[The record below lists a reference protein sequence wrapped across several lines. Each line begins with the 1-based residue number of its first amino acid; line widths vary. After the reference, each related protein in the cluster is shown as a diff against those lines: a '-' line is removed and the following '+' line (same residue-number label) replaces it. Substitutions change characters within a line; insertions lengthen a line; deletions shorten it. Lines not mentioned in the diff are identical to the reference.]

1 MEISGRRT
9 GVYARAL
16 LGRVSA
22 CIWPPTC
29 VLCGG
34 SGRAPATDL
43 CAECEADLPLNLPA
57 CAMCAE
63 PLAGNSSVHLLCGEC
78 IRRKPKFDR
87 ATCAFRYA
95 YPVDHLVRGLKYRN
109 AVAYARVLGDLLATQ
124 IAKRCNDLPDFI
136 VPVPLADQRFR
147 TRGYNQALEIG
158 RRLERRLGIPMITDA
173 ATRTRETS
181 EQAGLDQKARRR
193 NIRGAFAIAG
203 KFPAANIAIID
214 DVITTGSTANELARV
229 LKRAGAKRVQIWAV
243 ARAGR

>member
-1 MEISGRRT
+1 M
-9 GVYARAL
+9 
-16 LGRVSA
+16 
-22 CIWPPTC
+22 
-29 VLCGG
+29 
-34 SGRAPATDL
+34 
-43 CAECEADLPLNLPA
+43 
-57 CAMCAE
+57 
-63 PLAGNSSVHLLCGEC
+63 
-78 IRRKPKFDR
+78 
-87 ATCAFRYA
+87 
-95 YPVDHLVRGLKYRN
+95 KYRN

-158 RRLERRLGIPMITDA
+158 QRLERRLGIPMITDA

-193 NIRGAFAIAG
+193 NIRGAFAIAR
-203 KFPAANIAIID
+203 KLTAANIAIVD